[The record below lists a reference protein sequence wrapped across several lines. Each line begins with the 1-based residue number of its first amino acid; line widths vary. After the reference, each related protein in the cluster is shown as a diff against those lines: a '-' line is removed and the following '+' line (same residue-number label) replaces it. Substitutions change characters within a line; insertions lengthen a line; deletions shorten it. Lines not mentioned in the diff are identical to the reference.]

1 MKKKLLIF
9 ALSVALGLGLMSAY
23 GQMTPVYAST
33 ESILEKEKSVED
45 FVGRLYTYILG
56 RPADEEGLTQWS
68 AVLRSGEE
76 QGAKVAQGFIESP
89 EFQSKTLS
97 DREYVEIL
105 YRTFFDREADDEGL
119 AGWLDVLDSGL
130 SRMHVFK
137 GFAESE
143 EFDHLCAE
151 YGIIRGN
158 AALTAPMDQNE
169 GVTKFLVRCYRLCL
183 VREADSDGLN
193 AWCSQILSGANT
205 AKEAAYGFVFSQ
217 EFTSKNLSDEEYVRI
232 LYRVFMDREA
242 DEPGLQSWVR
252 VLSQGGSRVHVFNGF
267 ADSTEFQEICDSYG
281 IASGSGITVGG
292 TDETPAADPG
302 ISGNSGAG
310 ENAGAGNNAGNGG
323 NTDSVN
329 DSSQSQTSTVYYTPN
344 GKKYHSTPNCPT
356 LSRSRNIYSTS
367 LTNAQASGRTACKVC
382 H

>member
-151 YGIIRGN
+151 YKNIRGN

-252 VLSQGGSRVHVFNGF
+252 VLSREDPECMYLMALLIPQSFRRSVI
-267 ADSTEFQEICDSYG
+267 ATELL
-281 IASGSGITVGG
+281 
-292 TDETPAADPG
+292 PAA
-302 ISGNSGAG
+302 
-310 ENAGAGNNAGNGG
+310 E
-323 NTDSVN
+323 
-329 DSSQSQTSTVYYTPN
+329 
-344 GKKYHSTPNCPT
+344 
-356 LSRSRNIYSTS
+356 L
-367 LTNAQASGRTACKVC
+367 L
-382 H
+382 